1 MEKELLI
8 VSLTTWSKR
17 IGNIPS
23 VLDTIYGQSVRP
35 DKVVLNLSFD
45 ETIPHEVQDYIDQ
58 HGIEIYRTEDTRV
71 YKKFLPTLMRY
82 PNACVVNV
90 DDDMLYPD
98 TMLEDFWKTHLKY
111 PNNPICGNHSFCL
124 GMMCHCG
131 EASLTKRS
139 FFGDYLDSIDS
150 DLMKN
155 CPSSDTVFS
164 FFALKSG
171 HPYIPAQGH
180 YGTEFTPPFNPL
192 ESWST
197 NIIGT
202 EGIRQTF
209 DYLTNRFGQLPDL
222 FSSYFDSDMAF
233 IAKEISEGFAREAK
247 RDERLETEKRV
258 RQSKAYR
265 LGRFLLRPF
274 SFLKS
279 KY

>member
-17 IGNIPS
+17 IGNLPS
-23 VLDTIYGQSVRP
+23 VLETIYGQSLLP
-35 DKVVLNLSFD
+35 DKVVLNLAFD
-45 ETIPHEVQDYIDQ
+45 EIIPPEVQDYIDL
-58 HGIEIYRTEDTRV
+58 HGIEVFRTEDTRV
-71 YKKFLPTLMRY
+71 YKKFLPTLLRY
-82 PNACVVNV
+82 PDACVVNV

-98 TMLEDFWKTHLKY
+98 TMLEDFWNTHLRFPY
-111 PNNPICGNHSFCL
+111 NPICGNHSFCF

-131 EASLTKRS
+131 EASLTKKQ

-164 FFALKSG
+164 YFALKAG
-171 HPYIPAQGH
+171 HPYIPSQGY
-180 YGTEFTPPFNPL
+180 YGTEYTPPFNPS

-202 EGIRQTF
+202 VGIKKTF
-209 DYLTNRFGQLPDL
+209 DYLSDRFGRLPDL
-222 FSSYFDSDMAF
+222 YASYFDRDSAF
-233 IAKEISEGFAREAK
+233 IAKEISEGVAREAK
-247 RDERLETEKRV
+247 RDARLETEKRV

-274 SFLKS
+274 SFIKS
-279 KY
+279 KK